1 MRYLLHTQGRG
12 KVMREIIEQET
23 KEVFTRLAE
32 SLGDSNSYNYY
43 QGKIDTLAWVLRQ
56 LPDEG

>member
-1 MRYLLHTQGRG
+1 
-12 KVMREIIEQET
+12 MREIIEQEA
-23 KEVFTRLAE
+23 KEVLIRLSE
-32 SLGDSNSYNYY
+32 SLSDSNSYNYY

>member
-1 MRYLLHTQGRG
+1 MRD
-12 KVMREIIEQET
+12 IIEAEA
-23 KEVFTRLAE
+23 KEVLTRLME
-32 SLGDSNSYNYY
+32 SVGDSNSYNYY

>member
-1 MRYLLHTQGRG
+1 
-12 KVMREIIEQET
+12 MREIIEQEA
-23 KEVFTRLAE
+23 KEVLTRLAE
-32 SLGDSNSYNYY
+32 SIGDSDSYNYY